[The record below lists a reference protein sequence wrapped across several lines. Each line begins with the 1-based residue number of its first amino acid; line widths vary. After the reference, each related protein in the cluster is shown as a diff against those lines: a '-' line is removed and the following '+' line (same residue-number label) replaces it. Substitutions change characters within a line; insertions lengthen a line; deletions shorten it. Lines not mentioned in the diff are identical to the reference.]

1 MTVSYNSVSLIH
13 HSSQTG
19 TDLPAGG
26 EPPGMTDETAP
37 AGAGWFENIDPEDLD
52 AAAEAISN
60 GEADE
65 PRNWPA
71 AAVEDG
77 YVDSEE
83 QYYERL
89 HEATVR
95 ATETD
100 VRERERADDQQLKH
114 AIRAM
119 DDTARTA
126 NELAERVTEWAGSL
140 FDEVGHG
147 VDGARAV
154 AERDPAGPTEA
165 RVVSLAERTVALD
178 DERADLRAYVETHA
192 PTVAPNLVE
201 MGGPVLA
208 ARLIALAGGLE
219 PLAKMPAGTIQ
230 VLGAEEALFAHLRG
244 HASSPKHGVIFTHEF
259 VRGTRR
265 EDRGSAARAFA
276 AKLALA
282 ARADHYAGER
292 RERLHA
298 DLAERMERIRAR
310 SGGENADVDGDD
322 AGGAG
327 E

>member
-1 MTVSYNSVSLIH
+1 MTE
-13 HSSQTG
+13 G
-19 TDLPAGG
+19 PTD
-26 EPPGMTDETAP
+26 
-37 AGAGWFENIDPEDLD
+37 AGWFERVERGDLD
-52 AAAEAISN
+52 AARTAIETGSAESP
-60 GEADE
+60 AD
-65 PRNWPA
+65 WPA
-71 AAVEDG
+71 RAVDAGFADDED
-77 YVDSEE
+77 D
-83 QYYERL
+83 YYDAL
-89 HEATVR
+89 HEAAVHATGATVR
-95 ATETD
+95 D
-100 VRERERADDQQLKH
+100 RERADDQQLKH

-119 DDTARTA
+119 DDAARTA

-140 FDEVGHG
+140 FDAAGSG
-147 VDGARAV
+147 VDGARAI
-154 AERDPAGPTEA
+154 AERDPADPTEA
-165 RVVSLAERTVALD
+165 RVVSLAERVAALD

-192 PTVAPNLVE
+192 PTVAPNLAE
-201 MGGPVLA
+201 MAGPVLT

-310 SGGENADVDGDD
+310 TDRADDQNGADDGGD